1 VLAVLAA
8 YLKTTGQIGSGIV
21 VSTVMSNI
29 GLEEALNRMALTHA
43 SCQVG
48 DRYVMEKMSE
58 TGSLLGGEDSGH
70 IILREHHS
78 TGDGLLSGLKL
89 MEAMKQQGK
98 PLSELARVMTV
109 YPQVLLNVTVD
120 AKPAF
125 ESMPRLTAAI
135 NATEAQLGTS
145 GRVLVRY
152 SGTEPICR
160 VMVEAPTKRQ
170 AESLAE
176 SIAQAVQEE
185 IG

>member
-1 VLAVLAA
+1 
-8 YLKTTGQIGSGIV
+8 
-21 VSTVMSNI
+21 
-29 GLEEALNRMALTHA
+29 
-43 SCQVG
+43 
-48 DRYVMEKMSE
+48 
-58 TGSLLGGEDSGH
+58 
-70 IILREHHS
+70 
-78 TGDGLLSGLKL
+78 
-89 MEAMKQQGK
+89 
-98 PLSELARVMTV
+98 MTV

-176 SIAQAVQEE
+176 SIAQVVQEE